1 MSILNGPRLNFWGGI
16 ETNVSLP
23 NNSPTIPSDPTNPDS
38 EATLSLF
45 DLTTS
50 TLYPEAEVYS
60 DEQLTE
66 MINAP
71 TGTYYTAG
79 GWNHYG
85 QHVVTLDSVAIS
97 SQGTPGNISTQGDL
111 VGEPFYLLGS
121 ADPVT
126 GAPPVTGPMMV
137 DLDPTGTI
145 STQIFLG
152 GLQIGNSTPPQLLV
166 KGNTVCSSYDVAI
179 RILDPEQDAPG
190 SNRISGSFQVTFSR
204 DQIVSYNKD
213 NPLLRSIIE
222 APGATGIV
230 VRFVMF
236 EMCPK
241 MTTAQLDADYAAHQY
256 TSNPSIG
263 RVVGTLAPAFAGEP
277 LIVTGGR
284 QLINPSSRSAGYAS
298 VLENN
303 LLSIDML
310 NIIPKQAFRS
320 VRTDNTSPIGPNA
333 NFGDVSINL
342 GSTTLTTL
350 DPLKTPLSDYYV
362 YGGIL
367 DLPLTPTQ
375 RQLANQEPI
384 AIKAPQTRY
393 YPSDP
398 EPKPI
403 NINAIEQTYRLTSD
417 QRNLY
422 LEDYPEGLEITLN
435 LSQHGQPV
443 TEDTVITIS
452 SGPSNGSPDAP
463 YKDPQFWDFL
473 EFEPRQTVK
482 AGQSSVSFKVSL
494 KPDSAAQAG
503 FVTLTCAVEHGKS
516 NGFFINLRKYAI
528 TDFGI
533 APGSTVTWDQVYK
546 NVLRFHYL
554 AFPAM
559 SRYIALNQQDAVWG
573 SRQMILARTSR
584 EYLGTTLYMPV
595 VRSMSASQRALL
607 KCWFTHEPWQPLQ

>member
-16 ETNVSLP
+16 EANVSLP
-23 NNSPTIPSDPTNPDS
+23 NNSPTIPSDPSNPDS
-38 EATLSLF
+38 EETLSLF

-50 TLYPEAEVYS
+50 TLYPQAEVYS
-60 DEQLTE
+60 DDELTQ

-71 TGTYYTAG
+71 TGVYYTAG

-85 QHVVTLDSVAIS
+85 QHVVTLDKVAIS

-121 ADPVT
+121 VDPVT
-126 GAPPVTGPMMV
+126 GAAPVTGPMMV

-145 STQIFLG
+145 SSQIFLG
-152 GLQIGNSTPPQLLV
+152 GLQIGNSTPPQLLI

-179 RILDPEQDAPG
+179 RILDPEPDAPG

-204 DQIVSYNKD
+204 EQIVSYNQD
-213 NPLLRSIIE
+213 NPLLRAIIE

-236 EMCPK
+236 EMCPR

-263 RVVGTLAPAFAGEP
+263 RVVGTLAPAFANEP
-277 LIVTGGR
+277 LIVTAGR
-284 QLINPSSRSAGYAS
+284 QLINPTTGSAGYAS

-333 NFGDVSINL
+333 NFGIVSINL
-342 GSTTLTTL
+342 GTKTLTTL
-350 DPLKTPLSDYYV
+350 DPLQTPLSDYYL
-362 YGGIL
+362 YGGIV
-367 DLPLTPTQ
+367 DLPLTPEQ
-375 RQLANQEPI
+375 RQLASQEAI
-384 AIKAPQTRY
+384 AIKAPLTHNF
-393 YPSDP
+393 PSQ
-398 EPKPI
+398 PKPREI
-403 NINAIEQTYRLTSD
+403 RVNALEQTYRLSSN

-422 LEDYPEGLEITLN
+422 LEDYPKGLEITLN
-435 LSQHGQPV
+435 LSQRGQPV
-443 TEDTVITIS
+443 TKDTVITIS
-452 SGPSNGSPDAP
+452 PGPSNSGSDAP
-463 YKDPQFWDFL
+463 YIAPEFWDFL
-473 EFEPRQTVK
+473 LFEPKQTVK

-494 KPDSAAQAG
+494 KPGSAAQAG
-503 FVTLTCAVEHGKS
+503 FVTLTCAVENSKD
-516 NGFFINLRKYAI
+516 NGFFINLRKSAI

-533 APGSTVTWDQVYK
+533 APGSAVTWDQVYK
-546 NVLRFHYL
+546 HVLRFHYL

-573 SRQMILARTSR
+573 AGRMILARTSPQ
-584 EYLGTTLYMPV
+584 YLGTTLYMPV

-607 KCWFTHEPWQPLQ
+607 KCWLTSEPWQPLQ